1 MIEGVQHP
9 ESLFGPTMVAFLRS
23 SLNHARNLKRLEA
36 TRNIL
41 MVEGFNTDILEAQ
54 GQSRLAHQWTSL
66 HLGDYVAY
74 YLAMAYGTDPTPVPI
89 MQDFKRRL
97 TEDKEADN

>member
-1 MIEGVQHP
+1 
-9 ESLFGPTMVAFLRS
+9 
-23 SLNHARNLKRLEA
+23 
-36 TRNIL
+36 

-89 MQDFKRRL
+89 MQDLKQRL
-97 TEDKEADN
+97 KGS